1 MITRAEKNGFFAY
14 IDNVFWTHTLLDRY
28 GQGEDELWN
37 TGNYFLTLEEAA
49 VMNKR
54 FHDLIDEIHPEI
66 KGWRAEK
73 GGTYYCIMFEEMIV
87 WETTDEDERLRDCNN
102 VAGIRHKNRNYF
114 PTKEIAD
121 EMLDKFQALLKE
133 HKGKEVEI

>member
-1 MITRAEKNGFFAY
+1 MITRAEKNGFYAY
-14 IDNVFWTHTLLDRY
+14 IDNLFWVHDRLDCY
-28 GQGEDELWN
+28 DQDEDKLWN
-37 TGNYFLTLEEAA
+37 AGNYFLTLEEAA
-49 VMNKR
+49 VMNDR

-73 GGTYYCIMFEEMIV
+73 GGTYYFIIFEDMIV
-87 WETTDEDERLRDCNN
+87 AEATDEDERIRDYSNN
-102 VAGIRHKNRNYF
+102 EGIRHKNRNYF

>member
-14 IDNVFWTHTLLDRY
+14 IDNLFWTRTLLDRY

-37 TGNYFLTLEEAA
+37 AGNYFLTLEEAA

-73 GGTYYCIMFEEMIV
+73 GGTYYFIIDVLYV
-87 WETTDEDERLRDCNN
+87 WEGTENDDGNPNHD
-102 VAGIRHKNRNYF
+102 VASRMRHKCQNYF

-133 HKGKEVEI
+133 HKGKDVDI